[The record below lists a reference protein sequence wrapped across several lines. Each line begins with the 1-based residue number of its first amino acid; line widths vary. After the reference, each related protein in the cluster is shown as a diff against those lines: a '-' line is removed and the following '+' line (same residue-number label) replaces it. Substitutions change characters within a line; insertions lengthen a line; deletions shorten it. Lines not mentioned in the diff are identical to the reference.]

1 MGAPKE
7 GILSEEPLYDPKIL
21 ERLDFSKARTK
32 FSPAVSAVQ
41 PGEGLRVRPLC
52 RADYRRGFL
61 QLLSQL
67 TSVGDVSEEQFLK
80 RFDAM
85 QACPNTYYVTVIE
98 DTTNGQVIGSS
109 TLVVEQKFIHGC
121 AVRGRLED
129 VVVNNTYRGKQL
141 GKLIIMTVTLLA
153 EELNCYKMTL
163 DCKDKLVP
171 FYSTLGYTLEKGNSN
186 YMMIRFDKAPS

>member
-1 MGAPKE
+1 MGAPRE

-32 FSPAVSAVQ
+32 FNPPVSAAH
-41 PGEGLRVRPLC
+41 PGEGLRVRPLR
-52 RADYRRGFL
+52 RADFHRGFP
-61 QLLSQL
+61 QLLAQL
-67 TSVGDVSEEQFLK
+67 TAVGNISEKQFLD
-80 RFDAM
+80 RFDGM

-109 TLVVEQKFIHGC
+109 TLVIEQKFIHGC

-141 GKLIIMTVTLLA
+141 GKLIVMTVTLLA

-163 DCKDKLVP
+163 DCKDRLVP
-171 FYSTLGYTLEKGNSN
+171 YYSTLGYSIEKGNSN
-186 YMMIRFDKAPS
+186 YMIIRFDKAPS

>member
-1 MGAPKE
+1 MGAPRE

-32 FSPAVSAVQ
+32 FSTPVSAAR
-41 PGEGLRVRPLC
+41 PGEGLRVRPLR

-98 DTTNGQVIGSS
+98 DTTNGQVIGAS
-109 TLVVEQKFIHGC
+109 TLVIEQKFIHGC
-121 AVRGRLED
+121 NVRGRAERPASES
-129 VVVNNTYRGKQL
+129 RGESRSGTEQRHWPR
-141 GKLIIMTVTLLA
+141 TVA
-153 EELNCYKMTL
+153 
-163 DCKDKLVP
+163 
-171 FYSTLGYTLEKGNSN
+171 GGAAGA
-186 YMMIRFDKAPS
+186 APTQPQPRGW

>member
-1 MGAPKE
+1 MEFRATGR
-7 GILSEEPLYDPKIL
+7 DPQDQAVPRHL
-21 ERLDFSKARTK
+21 RQHGSDRHHPGLPSG
-32 FSPAVSAVQ
+32 PAGPRDVS
-41 PGEGLRVRPLC
+41 R
-52 RADYRRGFL
+52 FL

-98 DTTNGQVIGSS
+98 DTTNGQVIGAS
-109 TLVVEQKFIHGC
+109 TLVIEQKFIHGC
-121 AVRGRLED
+121 NVRGRLED

-141 GKLIIMTVTLLA
+141 GKLIITTVTLLA
-153 EELNCYKMTL
+153 EELKCYKMTL

-171 FYSTLGYTLEKGNSN
+171 FYSSLGYSIEKGNSN
-186 YMMIRFDKAPS
+186 YMQIRFDEAPS

>member
-1 MGAPKE
+1 MGAPRE

-32 FSPAVSAVQ
+32 FSTPVSAAR
-41 PGEGLRVRPLC
+41 PGEGLRVRPLR

-98 DTTNGQVIGSS
+98 DTTNGQVIGAS
-109 TLVVEQKFIHGC
+109 TLVIEQKFIHGC
-121 AVRGRLED
+121 NVRGRLED

-141 GKLIIMTVTLLA
+141 GKLIITTVTLLA
-153 EELNCYKMTL
+153 EELKCYKMTL

-171 FYSTLGYTLEKGNSN
+171 FYSSLGYSIEKGNSN
-186 YMMIRFDKAPS
+186 YMQIRFDEAPS

>member
-1 MGAPKE
+1 MGAPNE

-21 ERLDFSKARTK
+21 ERLDFNKVRSK
-32 FSPAVSAVQ
+32 FNPPVSAVR
-41 PGEGLRVRPLC
+41 PGEGLRVRPLR
-52 RADYRRGFL
+52 RADFHRGFL

-67 TSVGDVSEEQFLK
+67 TAVGDVSEEQFLK

-85 QACPNTYYVTVIE
+85 QSCPNTYYVTVIE

-109 TLVVEQKFIHGC
+109 TLVIEQKFIHGC

-163 DCKDKLVP
+163 DCKDNLIP
-171 FYSTLGYTLEKGNSN
+171 LYSSLGYFLEKGNSN
-186 YMMIRFDKAPS
+186 YMQIRFDKAPS